1 MSNWTSITPTAVRT
15 AKNTAIL
22 DQVQSL
28 ASERGEADPLPT
40 IVATVVSRIRAAV
53 SAGNQLDADATKIPN
68 SLEGLALG
76 MIVRKLKDYLEIE
89 QTKFESDQAADDR
102 SYLNRIVDAR
112 AVSAARDG
120 FAVFQQGGAVAV
132 LIHELR
138 EQADFRKFFFREGQ
152 PAFEFGVQFGFVLQT
167 HRRMKQRTGRRNNE
181 PFVADGFH
189 RRS

>member
-53 SAGNQLDADATKIPN
+53 SAGNQLDVDATKIPN

-112 AVSAARDG
+112 LKFETPDTAGGSAEMSSPPIVQTVQEG
-120 FAVFQQGGAVAV
+120 SSGNS
-132 LIHELR
+132 R
-138 EQADFRKFFFREGQ
+138 EDLKG
-152 PAFEFGVQFGFVLQT
+152 L
-167 HRRMKQRTGRRNNE
+167 
-181 PFVADGFH
+181 
-189 RRS
+189 

>member
-112 AVSAARDG
+112 LKFETPDTAGGSAEMSSPPIVQTVQEG
-120 FAVFQQGGAVAV
+120 SSGNS
-132 LIHELR
+132 R
-138 EQADFRKFFFREGQ
+138 EDLKG
-152 PAFEFGVQFGFVLQT
+152 L
-167 HRRMKQRTGRRNNE
+167 
-181 PFVADGFH
+181 
-189 RRS
+189 